1 MIIVTGASSSPG
13 YKIALKLSEKYDVL
27 AVYNDHKIDGINS
40 IKFDITKEPEK
51 LILDYKPD
59 LLIHAAAI
67 GNVDLCEENKEV
79 CYNVNVLSLRKLLSE
94 ARRKGTKIVYISTDY
109 VFDGKKG
116 LYKENDIPAPINY
129 YGLTKFIGEEI
140 ALSYDGTVIR
150 IAAVYGTGYG
160 RTNFGKFIVE
170 KLSKGEKIN
179 AAYDQY
185 ISPTLNTQIGDAL
198 LKLVEKDFTGIVHIS
213 GPRMSRYDFSLEIC
227 KTFGFDASNINP
239 VTIDSFNFKS
249 PRPKDSSLD
258 NSLGNKLTGM
268 ELNNINKS
276 LEIFK
281 GEFYA
286 I

>member
-27 AVYNDHKIDGINS
+27 AVYNEHKIEGINS

-59 LLIHAAAI
+59 IIVHAAAI
-67 GNVDLCEENKEV
+67 GNVDYCEENKEF
-79 CYNVNVLSLRKLLSE
+79 CYNVNVVSLRKLFSE
-94 ARRKGTKIVYISTDY
+94 AYRKGTKIIYISTDY

-116 LYKENDIPAPINY
+116 LYKETDVPNPINY

-140 ALSYDGTVIR
+140 AYSKGGTVMR

-160 RTNFGKFIVE
+160 RTNFGKFIVD
-170 KLSKGEKIN
+170 KLSKNEKID
-179 AAYDQY
+179 AAHDQY
-185 ISPTLNTQIGDAL
+185 LSPTLNTQIGEAA
-198 LKLVEKDFTGIVHIS
+198 LKLVEKNYDGLIHIT
-213 GPRMSRYDFSLEIC
+213 GPRLSRYEFALKVCE
-227 KTFGFDASNINP
+227 KFGFSSSLVNP
-239 VTIDSFNFKS
+239 VSINSFNFKS
-249 PRPKDSSLD
+249 SRPKDSSLD
-258 NSLGNKLTGM
+258 NSLGKKITGID
-268 ELNNINKS
+268 LSDIDKS

-281 GEFYA
+281 GEYYA

>member
-27 AVYNDHKIDGINS
+27 AVYNKHKIDGINS
-40 IKFDITKEPEK
+40 IKLDITKEPEK

-59 LLIHAAAI
+59 IIVHAAAI
-67 GNVDLCEENKEV
+67 GNVDYCEENKEL
-79 CYNVNVLSLRKLLSE
+79 CYNVNVVSLRKLFSE
-94 ARRKGTKIVYISTDY
+94 AYRKGTKIIYISTDY

-116 LYKENDIPAPINY
+116 LYKETDVPNPINY

-140 ALSYDGTVIR
+140 AYSKGGTVMR

-160 RTNFGKFIVE
+160 RINFGKFIVD
-170 KLSKGEKIN
+170 KLSKNEKID

-185 ISPTLNTQIGDAL
+185 ISPTLNTQIGEAA
-198 LKLVEKDFTGIVHIS
+198 LKLVEKNYDGLIHIT
-213 GPRMSRYDFSLEIC
+213 GPRLSRYEFALKVCE
-227 KTFGFDASNINP
+227 KFGFSSSLVNP
-239 VTIDSFNFKS
+239 VSINSFNFKS
-249 PRPKDSSLD
+249 SRPKDSSLD
-258 NSLGNKLTGM
+258 NSLGKKITGID
-268 ELNNINKS
+268 LSDIDKS

-281 GEFYA
+281 GEYYA

>member
-27 AVYNDHKIDGINS
+27 AVYNEHKIDGINS
-40 IKFDITKEPEK
+40 IKLDITKEPEK

-59 LLIHAAAI
+59 IIVHAAAI
-67 GNVDLCEENKEV
+67 GNVDYCEENKEL
-79 CYNVNVLSLRKLLSE
+79 CYNVNVVSLRKLFSE
-94 ARRKGTKIVYISTDY
+94 AYRKGTKIIYISTDY

-116 LYKENDIPAPINY
+116 LYKETDVPNPINY

-140 ALSYDGTVIR
+140 AYSKGGTVMR

-160 RTNFGKFIVE
+160 RTNFGKFIVD
-170 KLSKGEKIN
+170 KLSKNEKID

-185 ISPTLNTQIGDAL
+185 ISPTLNTQIGEAA
-198 LKLVEKDFTGIVHIS
+198 LKLVEKNYDGLIHIT
-213 GPRMSRYDFSLEIC
+213 GPRLSRYEFALKVCE
-227 KTFGFDASNINP
+227 KFGFSSSLVNP
-239 VTIDSFNFKS
+239 VSINSFNFKS
-249 PRPKDSSLD
+249 SRPKDSSLD
-258 NSLGNKLTGM
+258 NSLGKKITGID
-268 ELNNINKS
+268 LSDIDKS

-281 GEFYA
+281 GEYYA

>member
-40 IKFDITKEPEK
+40 LKLDITKEPEK
-51 LILDYKPD
+51 LILDYEPD
-59 LLIHAAAI
+59 IIVHAAAI
-67 GNVDLCEENKEV
+67 GNVDFCEENKEV
-79 CYNVNVLSLRKLLSE
+79 CYNVNVASLRKLFSK
-94 ARRKGTKIVYISTDY
+94 AYRKGTKTIYISTDY

-116 LYKENDIPAPINY
+116 LYRENEVPTPINY

-170 KLSKGEKIN
+170 KLSKGEKVN

-185 ISPTLNTQIGDAL
+185 ISPTLNTQIGGAV
-198 LKLVEKDFTGIVHIS
+198 LKLVEKEFTGIVHIS

-227 KTFGFDASNINP
+227 KKFGFDVSYINP

-249 PRPKDSSLD
+249 PRPRDSSLD

-268 ELNNINKS
+268 DLNDINKS
-276 LEIFK
+276 LEMFK
-281 GEFYA
+281 GEYYA
-286 I
+286 V

>member
-27 AVYNDHKIDGINS
+27 AVYNEHKIDGINS
-40 IKFDITKEPEK
+40 IKLDITKEPEK

-59 LLIHAAAI
+59 IIVHAAAI
-67 GNVDLCEENKEV
+67 GNVDYCEENKEL
-79 CYNVNVLSLRKLLSE
+79 CYNVNVVSLRKLFSE
-94 ARRKGTKIVYISTDY
+94 AYRKGTKIIHISTDY

-116 LYKENDIPAPINY
+116 LYKETDVPNPINY

-140 ALSYDGTVIR
+140 AYSKGGTVMR

-160 RTNFGKFIVE
+160 RTNFGKFIVD
-170 KLSKGEKIN
+170 KLSKNEKID

-185 ISPTLNTQIGDAL
+185 ISPTLNTQIGEAA
-198 LKLVEKDFTGIVHIS
+198 LKLVEKNYDGLIHIT
-213 GPRMSRYDFSLEIC
+213 GPRLSRYEFALKVCE
-227 KTFGFDASNINP
+227 KFGFSSSLVNP
-239 VTIDSFNFKS
+239 VSINSFNFKS
-249 PRPKDSSLD
+249 SRPKDSSLD
-258 NSLGNKLTGM
+258 NSLGKKITGID
-268 ELNNINKS
+268 LSDIDKS

-281 GEFYA
+281 GEYYA

>member
-27 AVYNDHKIDGINS
+27 AVYNEHKIEGINS
-40 IKFDITKEPEK
+40 IKFDITKESEK

-59 LLIHAAAI
+59 IIVHAAAI
-67 GNVDLCEENKEV
+67 GNVDYCEENKEF
-79 CYNVNVLSLRKLLSE
+79 CYNVNVVSLRKLFSE
-94 ARRKGTKIVYISTDY
+94 AYRKGTKIIYISTDY

-116 LYKENDIPAPINY
+116 LYKETDVPNPINY

-140 ALSYDGTVIR
+140 AYSKGGTVMR

-160 RTNFGKFIVE
+160 RTNFGKFIVD
-170 KLSKGEKIN
+170 KLSKNEKID

-185 ISPTLNTQIGDAL
+185 TSPTLNTQIGEAA
-198 LKLVEKDFTGIVHIS
+198 LKLVEKDYDGLIHIT
-213 GPRMSRYDFSLEIC
+213 GPRLSRYEFALKVCE
-227 KTFGFDASNINP
+227 KFGFSISLVNP
-239 VTIDSFNFKS
+239 VSITSFNFKS
-249 PRPKDSSLD
+249 SRPKDSSLD
-258 NSLGNKLTGM
+258 NSLGKKITEIDLSD
-268 ELNNINKS
+268 IDKS

-281 GEFYA
+281 GEYYA